1 MTTSVVSARDLLCEV
16 LEGLLVHL
24 ARTKLGLVGG
34 HTVSHVVRCE
44 KARNRHLA
52 SLHTFSQE
60 IGLQLTNLPHKTHS
74 CDREAPLPPVSD
86 VLGKLLGDVIKHA
99 HWALV

>member
-1 MTTSVVSARDLLCEV
+1 MHVYCSCPDDVDGNVVLHRMVHGGLVHVQDKILMTTSVVSARDLLCEV

-34 HTVSHVVRCE
+34 HTVSHVVLCE

-60 IGLQLTNLPHKTHS
+60 I
-74 CDREAPLPPVSD
+74 D
-86 VLGKLLGDVIKHA
+86 
-99 HWALV
+99 